1 MQFAVQDMGVVA
13 DLLKFYSQIYIFI
26 VYIVSCPLSV
36 SMVLV
41 SLLSSFGSLQT
52 SEDMQIMT

>member
-26 VYIVSCPLSV
+26 VYIVSFLLFVP
-36 SMVLV
+36 MVL
-41 SLLSSFGSLQT
+41 SIITF
-52 SEDMQIMT
+52 IHK